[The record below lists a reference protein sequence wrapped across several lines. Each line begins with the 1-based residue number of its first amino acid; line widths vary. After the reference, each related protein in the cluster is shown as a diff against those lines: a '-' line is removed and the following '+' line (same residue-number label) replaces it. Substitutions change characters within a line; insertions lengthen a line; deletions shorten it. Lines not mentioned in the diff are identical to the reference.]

1 MGTAMGISRLVRT
14 VVLRAVRWP
23 VASQEVSRRN
33 AMLAGTELMQRR
45 AERLEVEE
53 FFDRLVEQRASGRVR
68 PPRVG

>member
-1 MGTAMGISRLVRT
+1 MGISRLVRT
-14 VVLRAVRWP
+14 VVGRAVRWP

-33 AMLAGTELMQRR
+33 AMLAGTELTQRR

-53 FFDRLVEQRASGRVR
+53 FFDRLVEQRVSDRVR